1 MELVWWQSLGAVI
14 IVSLVS
20 LIGVFTLALGE
31 IRLRRYL
38 LVLVALSAGSLFGD
52 VFFHLLPEISEN
64 RNGITFGVSALILGG
79 VIFSFCLEKFLH
91 WGHTHQDAD
100 CAPQIKPFGYLS
112 LVSDTLHNFVDGAIV
127 AASFL
132 VSFPVGLAT
141 TLAVI
146 FHEIPQEIADFG
158 VLLYAGFSRRRALLF
173 NFMTAGSALAGAIFV
188 LLLGTDYGDSATAIF
203 LPIAV
208 GNFLYIA
215 GSNLVP
221 ELHKTPGWKKSFVQL
236 VAFLGGIGLM
246 AALLFFD

>member
-1 MELVWWQSLGAVI
+1 MELIWWQSLIAVA
-14 IVSLVS
+14 IVSLIS
-20 LIGVFTLALGE
+20 LIGVFTLTLGE

-52 VFFHLLPEISEN
+52 VFFHLLPEICKGKD
-64 RNGITFGVSALILGG
+64 RITFGVSVLILTG
-79 VIFSFCLEKFLH
+79 ILFSFFLEKFLH
-91 WGHTHQDAD
+91 WGHAHNNDG
-100 CAPQIKPFGYLS
+100 CAPAIKPLGYLA
-112 LVSDTLHNFVDGAIV
+112 LLSDTLHNFVDGVII

-132 VSFPVGLAT
+132 VSFPIGLTT

-158 VLLYAGFSRRRALLF
+158 VLLYAGFSRRRALLL
-173 NFMTAGSALAGAIFV
+173 NLLSASSAVVGAIFV
-188 LLLGTDYGDSATAIF
+188 LLLGADYGDSVTAIC
-203 LPIAV
+203 LPIAA

-221 ELHKTPGWKKSFVQL
+221 ELHKTLDWRKSFVQL
-236 VAFLGGIGLM
+236 AALLLGICLM